1 MSEERSMVD
10 DILDGIFC
18 EECGQYIGDSCG
30 YPRKCTDCN
39 PPKTKKYKSK
49 PSHVAKSNKR

>member
-1 MSEERSMVD
+1 MVD